1 MLMTND
7 RSRPSTPVRSRSP
20 HSRTIAASKS
30 PSTRSAISMPATPG
44 NAWRGPG
51 AGSLLTTRT
60 VLPSARSAKPS
71 ASCEPIESPSGRA
84 GCRAARLVVAE
95 GGVEDARLLDV
106 GADLDAGQRHEPD
119 ARIVDFARQERR
131 ELGADLVGDAIG
143 TRALRHNA
151 GNQEFGIRN

>member
-7 RSRPSTPVRSRSP
+7 RSRPFTPVRSRSP

-60 VLPSARSAKPS
+60 VLPRARSAKPS

-84 GCRAARLVVAE
+84 CDESTKCCRARIAAAICCSSGGQLVVGVGIGVGARMNLAE
-95 GGVEDARLLDV
+95 DLLDAV
-106 GADLDAGQRHEPD
+106 LAGDRFV
-119 ARIVDFARQERR
+119 VDED
-131 ELGADLVGDAIG
+131 E
-143 TRALRHNA
+143 LRH
-151 GNQEFGIRN
+151 QLQPEP